1 MNDQDDVAPLLHRAE
16 SGPTTL
22 PPVAL
27 KTAGQLLTEA
37 RQASGLTLEVLSGRL
52 KIPVHRL
59 LALEQ
64 DRFDQWPNTMVVRA
78 VAASVGR
85 HLGMD
90 TEQLLSRLPQPERAH
105 FLERAAQAPVGFRSK
120 RLAMRQGDGALPMQL
135 SWLAGVLV
143 LGAVVLFFAP
153 AIETTIQSFWQVEV
167 DVPQGV
173 EPLVQEAA
181 GPQAEVLAPPES
193 DSTEAKAAAAE
204 PGATPANGASAQA
217 AATPLLRFVAKGATW
232 IEVRDAKGD
241 ILLRRTLV
249 ADEAVVASGDLPLS
263 VVVGKV
269 DLTVVEFRGKVLN
282 LEASGPDN
290 VARFKVQ

>member
-1 MNDQDDVAPLLHRAE
+1 MNDQDDFAPPLHRAE
-16 SGPTTL
+16 SAPTALL
-22 PPVAL
+22 PVPQ

-64 DRFDQWPNTMVVRA
+64 NRFDQWPNTMLVRA

-90 TEQLLSRLPQPERAH
+90 TEQLLSRLPQPEWAH
-105 FLERAAQAPVGFRSK
+105 FSERAAQAPVGFRSK
-120 RLAMRQGDGALPMQL
+120 RVTMRQGDGTLPMQL

-153 AIETTIQSFWQVEV
+153 AIETAIQRVWQGEV
-167 DVPQGV
+167 DVPPGA
-173 EPLVQEAA
+173 EPLFQEAA
-181 GPQAEVLAPPES
+181 GPQAAAPAPPES
-193 DSTEAKAAAAE
+193 DSTEASAAAAE
-204 PGATPANGASAQA
+204 PGAASASGSSAQA
-217 AATPLLRFVAKGATW
+217 AATPVLRFLAKGATW

-249 ADEAVVASGDLPLS
+249 ADESVVASGDLPLS

>member
-1 MNDQDDVAPLLHRAE
+1 MNDHDDVATLLHRAE
-16 SGPTTL
+16 SGPVAQ

-64 DRFDQWPNTMVVRA
+64 NRFDQWPNTMVMRA

-90 TEQLLSRLPQPERAH
+90 TEHLLSQLPQPQRAH
-105 FLERAAQAPVGFRSK
+105 FPEHAAQAPVGFHDK
-120 RLAMRQGDGALPMQL
+120 RPTIRKADGALPMQF
-135 SWLAGVLV
+135 SWLAGILV
-143 LGAVVLFFAP
+143 LGAVVLFLAP
-153 AIETTIQSFWQVEV
+153 IIETTFQKVWQRQA
-167 DVPQGV
+167 DVLPGA
-173 EPLVQEAA
+173 EPLFQETPI
-181 GPQAEVLAPPES
+181 PQAAAPVAPAS
-193 DSTEAKAAAAE
+193 DSPETPAMAAE
-204 PGATPANGASAQA
+204 PAMATNASALDA
-217 AATPLLRFVAKGATW
+217 AKPLLRFVAKGATW

-249 ADEAVVASGDLPLS
+249 ADETVVASGDLPLS

>member
-1 MNDQDDVAPLLHRAE
+1 MTDHDDVAPLLHRPE
-16 SGPTTL
+16 SSPATL
-22 PPVAL
+22 APVAL

-37 RQASGLTLEVLSGRL
+37 RLASGLTLEVLSGRL

-59 LALEQ
+59 VALEQ
-64 DRFDQWPNTMVVRA
+64 NRFDQWPNTMVVRA

-90 TEQLLSRLPQPERAH
+90 AEQLLSRLPQPERVH
-105 FLERAAQAPVGFRSK
+105 FPGPVAQVPGEGRGK
-120 RLAMRQGDGALPMQL
+120 RPSMRNIDGARPIHLF
-135 SWLAGVLV
+135 WFAGLLV

-153 AIETTIQSFWQVEV
+153 TIETTIQRVWQRDA
-167 DVPQGV
+167 DVLPGA
-173 EPLVQEAA
+173 EPLFQEAA
-181 GPQAEVLAPPES
+181 GPQTAVLNPPES
-193 DSTEAKAAAAE
+193 DSTEAPATAAQ
-204 PGATPANGASAQA
+204 PGAVPATEASAQA
-217 AATPLLRFVAKGATW
+217 VATPALRFLAKGATW

-249 ADEAVVASGDLPLS
+249 EDEAVVASGELPLS